1 MNYDQV
7 IQKVNRLE
15 EILDLVVLTLPNSP
29 TDIGV
34 KLGKAK
40 ERAEKRQAL
49 RDRENE
55 IRNEYY
61 NLKMRIMELES
72 DHPFLRESK

>member
-15 EILDLVVLTLPNSP
+15 ETLDLIVLTLPNSP

-34 KLGKAK
+34 KLGRAK

-49 RDRENE
+49 RDRENA
-55 IRNEYY
+55 IRNEYAA
-61 NLKMRIMELES
+61 LKMRLMELES
-72 DHPFLRESK
+72 DNPFLKQNG

>member
-1 MNYDQV
+1 MNLVQLAEKV
-7 IQKVNRLE
+7 IRLE
-15 EILDLVVLTLPNSP
+15 ETLDLIVLTLPNSP

-49 RDRENE
+49 RDRENA
-55 IRNEYY
+55 IRDEYSA
-61 NLKMRIMELES
+61 LKWRLAELEA
-72 DHPFLRESK
+72 DNPFLKDIK

>member
-15 EILDLVVLTLPNSP
+15 ETLDLIVLTLPNSP

-34 KLGKAK
+34 KLGRAK

-55 IRNEYY
+55 IRNEYAA
-61 NLKMRIMELES
+61 LKLRIMELES
-72 DHPFLRESK
+72 DNPFLKQNV

>member
-1 MNYDQV
+1 MNLVQLAE
-7 IQKVNRLE
+7 KVLRME
-15 EILDLVVLTLPNSP
+15 EVLDLVVLTLPNSP

-72 DHPFLRESK
+72 DHPFLKEPK

>member
-1 MNYDQV
+1 MNLVQLAENV
-7 IQKVNRLE
+7 IRLE
-15 EILDLVVLTLPNSP
+15 ETLDLVVLTLPNSP

-72 DHPFLRESK
+72 DHPFLREQK

>member
-1 MNYDQV
+1 MNLVQLAEKV
-7 IQKVNRLE
+7 IRLE
-15 EILDLVVLTLPNSP
+15 ETLDLVVLSLPNSP

-34 KLGKAK
+34 KLGVAK
-40 ERAEKRQAL
+40 QKAEKRQSL

-55 IRNEYY
+55 VRNEYY
-61 NLKMRIMELES
+61 NLKMRLMELES

>member
-1 MNYDQV
+1 MNLVQLAE
-7 IQKVNRLE
+7 KVLKLE
-15 EILDLVVLTLPNSP
+15 ETLDLIVLTLPNSP

-34 KLGKAK
+34 KLSQVKQ
-40 ERAEKRQAL
+40 RAEKRQAL

-61 NLKMRIMELES
+61 NLKIRIMELES
-72 DHPFLRESK
+72 DHPFLKEQK

>member
-1 MNYDQV
+1 MNNEQLID
-7 IQKVNRLE
+7 KVNRLE
-15 EILDLVVLTLPNSP
+15 ETLDLIVLTLPNSP

-34 KLGKAK
+34 KLGRAK

-55 IRNEYY
+55 IRNEYAA
-61 NLKMRIMELES
+61 LKLRLMELES
-72 DHPFLRESK
+72 DNPFLKQNG